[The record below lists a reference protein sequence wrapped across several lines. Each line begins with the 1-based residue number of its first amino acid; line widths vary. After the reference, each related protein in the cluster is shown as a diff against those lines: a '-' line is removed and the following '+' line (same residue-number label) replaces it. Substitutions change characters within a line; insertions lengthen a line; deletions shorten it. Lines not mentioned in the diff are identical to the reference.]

1 MILSISSVSFSD
13 GNTKMGGAHL
23 TEEGKLKL
31 NDLFFFIIIT
41 YDTRK
46 RIVVYNNLCSRGKSL
61 VSVARNSK

>member
-1 MILSISSVSFSD
+1 
-13 GNTKMGGAHL
+13 MGGAHL

-31 NDLFFFIIIT
+31 DELIFFIIIT